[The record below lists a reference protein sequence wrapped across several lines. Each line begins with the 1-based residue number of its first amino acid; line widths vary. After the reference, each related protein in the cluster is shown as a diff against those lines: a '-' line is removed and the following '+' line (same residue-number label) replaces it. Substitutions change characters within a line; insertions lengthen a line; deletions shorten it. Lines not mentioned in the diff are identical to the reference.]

1 MGIEE
6 NKALIH
12 RFYELY
18 NQQELDACDEI
29 LADSAFSENYTREF
43 NRRVD
48 IALFKA
54 FPDLKATVLE
64 MIAEGDR
71 VAYVRIITG
80 THTGEPFRGI
90 PATGKKVEIKTAIF
104 ARITDNKI
112 VGGNMV
118 NDPMVLWQP
127 LGVLPT
133 IPEAIQ
139 AYKEAHNI

>member
-29 LADSAFSENYTREF
+29 MDAYTEDYTREH
-43 NRRVD
+43 NRRLD
-48 IALFKA
+48 IMLFKA
-54 FPDLKATVLE
+54 FPDLKATILD

-71 VAYVRIITG
+71 VAYVRVLTG

-90 PATGKKVEIKTAIF
+90 PATGKKVEMKGALF
-104 ARITDNKI
+104 ARIAENKI
-112 VGGNMV
+112 VEGSIV
-118 NDPMVLWQP
+118 SDPSGLWQS

-139 AYKEAHNI
+139 AYKESHNLE